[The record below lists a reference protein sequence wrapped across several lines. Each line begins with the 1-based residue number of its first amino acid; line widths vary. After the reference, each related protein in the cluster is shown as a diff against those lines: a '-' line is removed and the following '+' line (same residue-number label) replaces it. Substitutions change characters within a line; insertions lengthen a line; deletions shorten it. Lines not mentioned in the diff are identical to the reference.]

1 MHFYY
6 SQVHN
11 ICVYN
16 FCYCLVNVYEQ
27 ILSLGTTEECDIKQD
42 EVDPEEEAVE
52 LPPKKP
58 RKVIIT

>member
-1 MHFYY
+1 M
-6 SQVHN
+6 HN

-27 ILSLGTTEECDIKQD
+27 ILLLGTTEECAIKQD
-42 EVDPEEEAVE
+42 EVDPEEEAAE

>member
-1 MHFYY
+1 M
-6 SQVHN
+6 
-11 ICVYN
+11 YN

-27 ILSLGTTEECDIKQD
+27 ILLLGTTEECAIKQD
-42 EVDPEEEAVE
+42 EVDPEEEAAE